1 MINRIFIKLKSF
13 FPKKIIEF
21 IPPEFQKQFDEIQLK
36 NSIRSIRILTII
48 AVIAKFINPVFI
60 LLTNQNIEGGFFDFF
75 DYSEFAIIILFN
87 LAVVFFKKSH
97 KKQILW
103 LICYLLIASLYILY
117 EFSINSAGTVN
128 QIPFIFFVTIFLFTI
143 LPDFK
148 PRIFI
153 PFAILYFCATVYILS
168 MKNQSINEFF
178 GVQSHIINI
187 FLIIII
193 TKILLYNSKV
203 RIFVNACKINKL
215 NEDLV
220 SANEEIKKQK
230 EELRLYN
237 DNLEK
242 MVVQKAGRI
251 VELKNAVMETIADLV
266 ERRDDAT
273 GGHITRTSRYLKIFL
288 DAVID
293 SDQFKNQTTSWD
305 IDQMVL
311 SAQLHD
317 VGKIAIDDAILRKP
331 GKLTNEEFDTMKNHT
346 ILGGEII
353 KEIQKKTGEREFLDY
368 AFTFAVYHHEKWD
381 GSGYPYKMKG
391 ENIPLP
397 SRLMAI
403 IDVYDALISKR
414 PYKEP
419 FTQEQALNII
429 IEGKGSHFDPDL
441 VDLFISISDKLNK

>member
-1 MINRIFIKLKSF
+1 MIKRIIAKLKTQI
-13 FPKKIIEF
+13 PKKIIES
-21 IPPEFQKQFDEIQLK
+21 IPPELQNQFDEIQLK
-36 NSIRSIRILTII
+36 NSIRSIRILTLI
-48 AVIAKFINPVFI
+48 AVIAKFINPIFI
-60 LLTNQNIEGGFFDFF
+60 LLTNRHIEGSFFYFF
-75 DYSEFAIIILFN
+75 DYSEFAIILLFN
-87 LAVVFFKKSH
+87 LAIIFFRKSN

-103 LICYLLIASLYILY
+103 LVCYLLIASLYILY

-153 PFAILYFCATVYILS
+153 PFAILYFCATVYIISL
-168 MKNQSINEFF
+168 KNQSINEFF

-203 RIFVNACKINKL
+203 RMFVNSYKINKL

-220 SANEEIKKQK
+220 SANKEIKNQK
-230 EELRLYN
+230 EELRAYN
-237 DNLEK
+237 ENLEK
-242 MVVQKAGRI
+242 MVVRKTERI

-266 ERRDDAT
+266 ERRDDTT
-273 GGHITRTSRYLKIFL
+273 GGHITRTSKYLKIFI
-288 DAVID
+288 DTVIN

-317 VGKIAIDDAILRKP
+317 VGKIAIDDAILKKP
-331 GKLTNEEFDTMKNHT
+331 GKLTNEEFDTMKKHT
-346 ILGGEII
+346 ILGGDII
-353 KEIQKKTGEREFLDY
+353 REIQKKTGEQEFLDY

-381 GSGYPYKMKG
+381 GSGYPYKIKG
-391 ENIPLP
+391 DNIPLP

-403 IDVYDALISKR
+403 IDVYDALTSKR

-429 IEGKGSHFDPDL
+429 KEGKDSHFDPVL
-441 VDLFISISDKLNK
+441 VDLFMSVSDQLNK